1 MPAAGRETGL
11 YGALAAPLLQLG
23 VGQHGVFALRQLQ
36 TLGLTSSAVRKRA
49 ATGRLFRIHRG
60 VYALVPQPLLSREAR
75 WMAAVL
81 AAGRGAALSH
91 RSAAHL
97 HGLRPTNRGRIDVI
111 VPGASARTVPGVD
124 VHRSVTLAERDVT
137 AIDSI
142 PVTTIARPMLDLAAV
157 VDQRAVERVVGEAE
171 NRGVFDL
178 GAVNDQLARSP
189 GHPGVGRLRAA
200 LRPDRAGLTDSDLE
214 ELFVALW
221 WPTGLPR
228 PLTRFHIDPEDGGPL
243 IRADFAW
250 PAARFDLET
259 DGSRYHSGT
268 RQRQRDY
275 RRDQRLKH
283 ADWDVLRVGDDQ
295 FNDEPDGVVA
305 LVWKL
310 LARRLPPELRRR
322 WP

>member
-1 MPAAGRETGL
+1 MGEASDQTRL
-11 YGALAAPLLQLG
+11 YGRLDRSLPELAAR
-23 VGQHGVFALRQLQ
+23 QHGVFAVWQVRN
-36 TLGLTSSAVRKRA
+36 TGLTENAVQKRCRA
-49 ATGRLFRIHRG
+49 GRLHRLYRG
-60 VYALVPQPLLSREAR
+60 VYAPVPWALLSREGR
-75 WMAAVL
+75 WLAAVL
-81 AAGRGAALSH
+81 ACGPGAALSH

-97 HGLRPTNRGRIDVI
+97 HQLRPSSRERVDVI
-111 VPGASARTVPGVD
+111 VPGGRERRYAGIDA
-124 VHRSVTLAERDVT
+124 HRSRNL
-137 AIDSI
+137 IDADLTTESSI
-142 PVTTIARPMLDLAAV
+142 PVTTIARTTLDLAAV
-157 VDQRAVERVVGEAE
+157 VGQRAVERVIGEAE

-178 GAVNDQLARSP
+178 RAVNDQLARNP

-200 LRPDRAGLTDSDLE
+200 LRADRAGLTDSDLE

-259 DGSRYHSGT
+259 DGSRYHSGA
-268 RQRQRDY
+268 RRRQRDY

-305 LVWKL
+305 VVWEL
-310 LARRLPPELRRR
+310 LARRLPPEMRRR